1 MAQSITTFNYEVV
14 VTLPNK
20 HEVSVK
26 TVTQT
31 SRNGSILPVEI
42 NDPSASATS
51 TTLSIPP
58 GLGFQRPPA
67 PTNPTRPSNSES
79 PNAAAG
85 NSAPPAATSRSTTS
99 SSTTTSSSKTS
110 TGKTSTSSRNQG
122 PTTSPKPKH
131 PKETGTGDSS
141 SNSNPISS
149 GAAAGIGIG
158 SAVAGA
164 FIAAFIVWLLMRRT
178 RRSRRPARTESVRLN
193 GFASTG
199 KGGPGGIPPDVS
211 SAAAVVERAL
221 PQPADDQ
228 AISGEISRLRT
239 LIKNHAQSYYHSN
252 PARASAIGVDQ
263 AALGAIAMGNMPIIT
278 STLTTLLSN
287 PSTRMSAVRFCIAW
301 TAISRIDL
309 GCEPVASFLP
319 PEIASCMV
327 SMTGMRDDP
336 QTHMAFLSK
345 WRTISAALLQR
356 TYGSGSFSSSDPRN
370 HNINNALEALNTL
383 LRPYADGQRDDN
395 ERERK
400 LEEIMRR
407 AARFGFLLFSQPST
421 WNFDWETPQNAGRG
435 ALVIFP
441 ALLQV
446 GDDNGKKS
454 PMPRALE
461 EQELVRGLE
470 RYL

>member
-1 MAQSITTFNYEVV
+1 MAQFTTTFDLTSSLSFGDHVV
-14 VTLPNK
+14 
-20 HEVSVK
+20 EVK
-26 TVTQT
+26 TRVTQT
-31 SRNGSILPVEI
+31 SKGGTILPVQI
-42 NDPSASATS
+42 ADPEHPGVISPFNLSHFGSQPTPATPTSA
-51 TTLSIPP
+51 
-58 GLGFQRPPA
+58 
-67 PTNPTRPSNSES
+67 NPN
-79 PNAAAG
+79 
-85 NSAPPAATSRSTTS
+85 
-99 SSTTTSSSKTS
+99 
-110 TGKTSTSSRNQG
+110 
-122 PTTSPKPKH
+122 PTTSPTSSVTTTSRTASSSKATPNGKKSAS
-131 PKETGTGDSS
+131 PTRARDPDPISTPNPSNNTNAS

-158 SAVAGA
+158 SAAAGA
-164 FIAAFIVWLLMRRT
+164 LIAAFIVWLLMRRS
-178 RRSRRPARTESVRLN
+178 RRSRRPARTESIRLN

-199 KGGPGGIPPDVS
+199 KPGSGGNPSDAS
-211 SAAAVVERAL
+211 SAAVVVERTL

-228 AISGEISRLRT
+228 AISSEISRLRT
-239 LIKNHAQSYYHSN
+239 LIKNHAQSYYHSS
-252 PARASAIGVDQ
+252 PARASATGVDQ
-263 AALGAIAMGNMPIIT
+263 AALGAIAMGNMPIIS

-287 PSTRMSAVRFCIAW
+287 PSTRMPAIRFCIAW

-319 PEIASCMV
+319 PEIASCIV

-356 TYGSGSFSSSDPRN
+356 SYGSGSFSSSDPRN
-370 HNINNALEALNTL
+370 RNINNALEALNTL
-383 LRPYADGQRDDN
+383 LRPYADSQRDDN

-446 GDDNGKKS
+446 GDDNGKKT
-454 PMPRALE
+454 PIPRALE
-461 EQELVRGLE
+461 EQELARGLE